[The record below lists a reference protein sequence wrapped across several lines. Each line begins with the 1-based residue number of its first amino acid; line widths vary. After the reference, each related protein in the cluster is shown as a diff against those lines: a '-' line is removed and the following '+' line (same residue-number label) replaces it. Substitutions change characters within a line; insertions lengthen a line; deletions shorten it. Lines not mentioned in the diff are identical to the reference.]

1 MAVTRGHGK
10 GANRAGSAP
19 LAILHALSD
28 LAHRRQLGPPANL
41 PAMDWFGI
49 IVGLG
54 LLVLFAAV
62 IAKVVERYKREQSQR
77 EWSYRPP
84 GSAG

>member
-1 MAVTRGHGK
+1 
-10 GANRAGSAP
+10 
-19 LAILHALSD
+19 
-28 LAHRRQLGPPANL
+28 
-41 PAMDWFGI
+41 MDWFGI